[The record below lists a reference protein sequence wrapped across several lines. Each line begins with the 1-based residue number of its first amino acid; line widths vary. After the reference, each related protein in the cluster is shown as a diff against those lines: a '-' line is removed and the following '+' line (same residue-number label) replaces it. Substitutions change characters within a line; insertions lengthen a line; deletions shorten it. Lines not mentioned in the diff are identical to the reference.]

1 MANPRKF
8 SEKIALHNQK
18 QAEETA
24 EFERIMR
31 EVSDVTSKVSR
42 SANLT
47 PTLGGLGTFRGGSLP
62 NVNNDNDK
70 YQEKGDDGGTL
81 TELKSYTQLESVK
94 IKKESVAKPNT
105 PSNHSRE
112 SRVRTP
118 GGPMRN
124 RQSSRNHD
132 TSPYGSNSVHLIPPM
147 ESNWHRS
154 ISDSAIHQS
163 ICQNQ
168 PESNH
173 LNTHSP
179 LTLSPTVRRKI
190 SNAQS
195 ISKVHQ
201 HISSNHLENHS
212 PHDMRSRS
220 STGLAG
226 LPGINI
232 YPSQNHTDSIQ
243 IPIPSNTGS
252 LPDLTSVGY
261 PMYSSSLD
269 QEYDHNAHN
278 NSYCASPIGTSP
290 SSLSP
295 TSAIHNH
302 HPRPRPNNFGGGGE
316 GGGGYQ
322 IPTSSHPNSGNV
334 SPSNNNNT
342 TTTNLNNT
350 TNNNNNNNGSSTNHN
365 NKTKNNNQK
374 PKSSQP
380 FLSVPDSNRF
390 SFMSKQGNN
399 TYELSQSP
407 QPQQQQQQ
415 RVPTLDQINYDN
427 FSQLNDGLSSPNQQ
441 NSPEN
446 ILYGSHGNI
455 SPHVMLDYRN
465 RPSPGSSPGLVLNL
479 DSSSSAPCSPVSH
492 SIGSNNG
499 QSYEKYP
506 SNDVYVHNTLPQH
519 LEHITLDWTTLVRS
533 LVESGCTL
541 TAQVQGDNA
550 LPPDFAA
557 NQLVF
562 GTFDDSYLT
571 LNNDLNLRTDPSHQ
585 PQQSQQQQ
593 QQQHQHQQHQQQQQ
607 QQQQQSH
614 QQHPQQTPPQQSP
627 HLNSVTCGSL
637 PNSVNHQSY
646 SHNHNGSNEPLLSLQ
661 TAPIIQTPTTIPE
674 IVFTDFST
682 REDFE
687 SELGLGQMD
696 FQSFQMLS
704 DTGTMIDPMDEDS
717 FRRELQ

>member
-70 YQEKGDDGGTL
+70 FEEKGDDGSTL

-94 IKKESVAKPNT
+94 VKKEAVSKATT

-112 SRVRTP
+112 SRGRTP

-163 ICQNQ
+163 LCQNQ
-168 PESNH
+168 HESNH

-179 LTLSPTVRRKI
+179 LTLSPTVQRKI

-195 ISKVHQ
+195 ISKVHH

-220 STGLAG
+220 STGLTR

-261 PMYSSSLD
+261 PMYPSSLD

-278 NSYCASPIGTSP
+278 NSYCASPLGTSP

-302 HPRPRPNNFGGGGE
+302 HPHPRPNNFGGGG
-316 GGGGYQ
+316 GGGGYP

-342 TTTNLNNT
+342 TTTNLNST
-350 TNNNNNNNGSSTNHN
+350 TNNSSSTNHN
-365 NKTKNNNQK
+365 KAKINNQK

-390 SFMSKQGNN
+390 TFMSKGNN
-399 TYELSQSP
+399 TYDVSQSP
-407 QPQQQQQQ
+407 QPQQQQTQQQQQQ
-415 RVPTLDQINYDN
+415 RVPTLEQINYDN

-455 SPHVMLDYRN
+455 SPHMMLDYRN

-499 QSYEKYP
+499 QSYDKYP
-506 SNDVYVHNTLPQH
+506 SNDVYVQNTLPQH
-519 LEHITLDWTTLVRS
+519 LEHITL
-533 LVESGCTL
+533 
-541 TAQVQGDNA
+541 GDNS
-550 LPPDFAA
+550 LPPDFTA

-562 GTFDDSYLT
+562 GTFEDPYLT
-571 LNNDLNLRTDPSHQ
+571 LNNDLNLRTEPTR
-585 PQQSQQQQ
+585 QQQQ
-593 QQQHQHQQHQQQQQ
+593 QQQQHQQQQQ
-607 QQQQQSH
+607 QQHQQQQQQS
-614 QQHPQQTPPQQSP
+614 QQSSPQQSP
-627 HLNSVTCGSL
+627 HLNSVNCGSL
-637 PNSVNHQSY
+637 PNSVNHQNSY

-661 TAPIIQTPTTIPE
+661 TAPQIQTTPTTIPE

-682 REDFE
+682 RADDFE
-687 SELGLGQMD
+687 ADLGLGQMD